1 MKRMRFTPTPG
12 EVYRLQN
19 SSEYISEYKCLCVA
33 ADMPHQAILQSTT
46 IRWTFLAKGI
56 GRYENGTIDWD
67 YSIGGRFKKESCSC

>member
-19 SSEYISEYKCLCVA
+19 SSEYKCLCVA
-33 ADMPHQAILQSTT
+33 ANIPHQAILQNTT
-46 IRWTFLAKGI
+46 SCWTFLAKGI

-67 YSIGGRFKKESCSC
+67 YSIGGRFEKEFCSC